1 MLNRIWLHPPNA
13 QPRLMSTSGAG
24 VMCPDDGDDNDDYN
38 DDDWKVVFH
47 RKSSHVHEFSMILQ
61 RVRINH
67 SKTRQVLN

>member
-24 VMCPDDGDDNDDYN
+24 VMCRDDDDDDDLHD

-47 RKSSHVHEFSMILQ
+47 RKSSHLHESSRAQ
-61 RVRINH
+61 SHNV
-67 SKTRQVLN
+67 SVSE